1 MSDHAPWM
9 SFADII
15 SSAASALRD
24 LGMDEVPPGTL
35 KRWASDACRDF
46 ARRTHTAR
54 ATFRTPMIQ
63 GQRLYRL
70 PLECSRV
77 TRVAIWVPGQ
87 GAPDELPALDEDEV
101 MDASSQETE
110 GYPGAFYLTED
121 RTQIGLY
128 PMPSIGGFTGTV
140 AAYVGGGTITLPT
153 GASTSDDEYTGMTL
167 KIQSGPNAGFE
178 SVISD
183 YVGSTLVATLTTSVP
198 AQTSADTRVVI
209 GQDQLQI
216 EYVCRGAEYRDQD
229 QELSVVEA
237 PTNNSVTAAL
247 PVRPYNH
254 FKGFELFFTS
264 GIGAG
269 ERVLVLSSSDTD
281 STGAVTTF
289 TYFPELLSDPS
300 EGNVGVKP
308 AVLLTAPDPDTPGDS
323 FELRQVPNV
332 DPSFHHYLAS
342 YVTAMALRVVKNPI
356 ADRFMSEYENGVELA
371 KQGDSPE
378 EMVEFES
385 IREFAKDEWEDW

>member
-9 SFADII
+9 SFADIV
-15 SSAASALRD
+15 SSAASVLRD
-24 LGMDEVPPGTL
+24 LGMDEVAPGTL

-54 ATFRTPMIQ
+54 ATFRTPMIAE
-63 GQRLYRL
+63 QRLYRL

-87 GAPDELPALDEDEV
+87 LAPDELPAMDEDEV
-101 MDASSQETE
+101 MDASSQETV

-128 PMPSIGGFTGTV
+128 PIPSIGGYSGTKSAYTGG
-140 AAYVGGGTITLPT
+140 ATIVLPT
-153 GASTSDDEYTGMTL
+153 GVSTDDDEYTDMTF

-178 SVISD
+178 TTITD
-183 YVGSTLVATLTTSVP
+183 YVGSTRTATLETAVP
-198 AQTSADTRVVI
+198 AQTAVATRFVI
-209 GQDQLQI
+209 GQNQLQV

-229 QELSVVEA
+229 QELVVETA
-237 PTNNSVTAAL
+237 PAGNSVTASLA
-247 PVRPYNH
+247 VRPYNH
-254 FKGFELFFTS
+254 FKGFELFFTT
-264 GIGAG
+264 GIASG
-269 ERVLVLSSSDTD
+269 ERVLVTESKDTD
-281 STGAVTTF
+281 DTGLLTTF

-300 EGNVGVKP
+300 EGNVGVSP
-308 AVLLTAPDPDTPGDS
+308 ASGGAPDGDT
-323 FELRQVPNV
+323 FELRQVPNI

-342 YVTAMALRVVKNPI
+342 YVTAMALRVVKNPLSEQ
-356 ADRFMSEYENGVELA
+356 FMREYEAGVELG

-385 IREFAKDEWEDW
+385 IREYAKDEWDDC